1 MRLVWF
7 TANAKGGVY
16 QFAVKLHETALEL
29 GHESYLIAPDDSAL
43 HVKNGIPF
51 KLSGHCAK
59 VSEIRSLSRLIENL
73 VPDFVMFADDPL
85 TSLRV
90 LNRINSRGR
99 LKTMQF
105 VHDVSP
111 HTTNAGLRQVIRA
124 RATLYLREKAMER
137 SAKIV
142 LMSKNSLDEFKRRYN
157 RHAYKGVL
165 LPLGAHVLTE
175 EAKCPS
181 ELGFDMT
188 YLLFFGRIDK
198 YKGIARLLRAWARCN
213 HAGTKLLIAGG
224 GTFSNEEKALIEA
237 SEDLSIINR
246 FIDDEEMNYL
256 IINAC
261 AVILPYTDATQ
272 SGVIPI
278 SYHHGTC
285 VIAADIPGLNEY
297 VVDGVTGNLAAS
309 EDDLVSSMQ
318 GIIDHPDV
326 ADAMG
331 ANAHLYALERLDWAK
346 NLSSLLCDAN
356 TERA

>member
-7 TANAKGGVY
+7 TGNAKGGVY
-16 QFAVKLHETALEL
+16 QFAAKLHETAIGL

-43 HVKNGIPF
+43 HVTNGIPF
-51 KLSGHCAK
+51 KLSGHYAK
-59 VSEIRSLSRLIENL
+59 VSEIRRLSRLIEDL

-90 LNRINSRGR
+90 LNRINSRER

-111 HTTNAGLRQVIRA
+111 HTTNAGLRQLIRA
-124 RATLYLREKAMER
+124 RATQYLREKAME
-137 SAKIV
+137 SSTKIV
-142 LMSKNSLDEFKRRYN
+142 LMSKNSIEEFKYRYN
-157 RHAYKGVL
+157 RHANKGAL
-165 LPLGAHVLTE
+165 FPLGAHVLTE
-175 EAKCPS
+175 EAKCPP
-181 ELGFDMT
+181 ELGIDMP

-198 YKGIARLLRAWARCN
+198 YKGIARLLRAWSRCN
-213 HAGTKLLIAGG
+213 HVGTKLLIAGS

-256 IINAC
+256 ASNAC

-285 VIAADIPGLNEY
+285 VIATDIPGLNEY
-297 VVDGVTGNLAAS
+297 VVNDVTGYLAAS
-309 EDDLVSSMQ
+309 EDDLVSSIQ
-318 GIIDHPDV
+318 RIIDHPDI
-326 ADAMG
+326 AEAMG
-331 ANAHLYALERLDWAK
+331 ANAHSYALERLDWAK

>member
-7 TANAKGGVY
+7 TANEKGGVY
-16 QFAVKLHETALEL
+16 QFAAKLHETSLEL
-29 GHESYLIAPDDSAL
+29 GHESYLIAPADSAL
-43 HVKNGIPF
+43 HVTNGIPF
-51 KLSGHCAK
+51 KLSGHFAK
-59 VSEIRSLSRLIENL
+59 VSEIRRLSRLIENL
-73 VPDFVMFADDPL
+73 VPDFVMFADEPL

-90 LNRINSRGR
+90 LNCINSRGS

-111 HTTNAGLRQVIRA
+111 HSTNAGLRQVIRA
-124 RATLYLREKAMER
+124 RATQYLREKAMGR
-137 SAKIV
+137 SQKIV
-142 LMSKNSLDEFKRRYN
+142 LMSKNSFEEFRRRYN
-157 RHAYKGVL
+157 RHVNKGAL

-175 EAKCPS
+175 EAKCPP
-181 ELGFDMT
+181 ELDSDMT

-198 YKGIARLLRAWARCN
+198 YKGIAMLLRAWARCN
-213 HAGTKLLIAGG
+213 HSAVKLLIAGG
-224 GTFSNEEKALIEA
+224 GTFSNEEKALIES

-261 AVILPYTDATQ
+261 AVVLPYSDATQ

-285 VIAADIPGLNEY
+285 VIATNIPGLNEY
-297 VVDGVTGNLAAS
+297 VVDGVTGYLAAS

-318 GIIDHPDV
+318 RIIGHPDV
-326 ADAMG
+326 AEAMG
-331 ANAHLYALERLDWAK
+331 ANAHLYALERLDWAR
-346 NLSSLLCDAN
+346 NLSSLLSDAI